1 MLTNNTKTILGYLQ
15 QNARSSVSK
24 IASETSIPVSTVLKK
39 LTTLE
44 NDKIIQK
51 YTTLLNYW
59 NLKYFVR
66 VNFAVNA
73 KDKQGLLKHLKLHKN
88 VNSLFLTKGDFDY
101 YFETIFRDMAE
112 LYNFI
117 ESLDEFGLKTIK
129 EHHIIED
136 VVKENFFVND
146 DPLIIYPNHMKK

>member
-15 QNARSSVSK
+15 KNARSSVSK
-24 IASETSIPVSTVLKK
+24 IASETNIPVNTVLKR
-39 LTTLE
+39 LSNFE
-44 NDKIIQK
+44 NDKVIQK
-51 YTTLLNYW
+51 YTTLLNYSK
-59 NLKYFVR
+59 LQYFVR
-66 VNFAVNA
+66 VNFAVSV
-73 KDKQGLLKHLKLHKN
+73 KEKQALLKHLKSNKN
-88 VNSLFLTKGDFDY
+88 VNSLYLTKGDFDY

-117 ESLDEFGLKTIK
+117 ESLDDYGLKTIK

-146 DPLIIYPNHMKK
+146 DPLIIYPDHMKR